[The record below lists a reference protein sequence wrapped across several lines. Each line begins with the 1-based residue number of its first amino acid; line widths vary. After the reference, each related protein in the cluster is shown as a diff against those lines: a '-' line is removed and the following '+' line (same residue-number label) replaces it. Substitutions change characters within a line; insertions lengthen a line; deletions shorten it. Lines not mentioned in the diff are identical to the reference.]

1 MEIKKVLVCVD
12 LTPLSLK
19 ALEWGKDIAEKYGA
33 ELVVFHELEDVY
45 TMIKTS
51 ASFGLP
57 ASPDLKEKA
66 ERSVMEKLKPL
77 LNDVG
82 TAVRY
87 VIEAKGKTADRLV
100 QVVDEEKPDLTVITV
115 DYERTIGKLN
125 SQVLVIK

>member
-12 LTPLSLK
+12 LTPVSLK
-19 ALEWGKDIAEKYGA
+19 ALEWGKTIAEKFGA
-33 ELVVFHELEDVY
+33 ELVVFHEMEDVY

-51 ASFGLP
+51 ASFGMP

-66 ERSVMEKLKPL
+66 EKNVLDKLKPL
-77 LNDVG
+77 LKDLQ
-82 TAVRY
+82 TECRF

-100 QVVDEEKPDLTVITV
+100 EVVKEEAPELTVITI
-115 DYERTIGKLN
+115 DYERAVPKVE